1 MIMALKIYNS
11 FNSSKEEFKPI
22 TDDHVGMYVCGPTV
36 YGDPH
41 LGHARSSICFD
52 IVVRYLRFIGYKV
65 RFVRNITDV
74 GHLENDADEGEDKIL
89 KKARIEQMEPMEV
102 AQQYTN
108 VYRKSMEQLNCL
120 APSIEPTASG
130 HIPDQIET
138 IQKIMQNGF
147 AYEINGSVYF
157 NIKAYANKYFYG
169 QLSGR
174 VLEELKAISREDLE
188 GSNEKLFHAD
198 FALWKKA
205 NPQHVMQWNSP
216 WGKGFPGWHIECTA
230 MSSKYLGIPFDIHGG
245 GMDLKFPHHE
255 AEICQSLGAFNK
267 QPVNYWMHNNMVTID
282 GQKMAKSKGNY
293 ITLEEMFSGNNSLL
307 AKAFSPMVVRFFIL
321 QAHYRSTIDFSN
333 ESLIAAEIAY
343 KKLTKVFN
351 QINELN
357 GGEITTNIQLEDR
370 IKLYCLK
377 CSDAMND
384 DFNTAETIAAL
395 FELSKISNVLLINKE
410 DQNQLSKSTIQ
421 LLQTTYQNYFE
432 IVLGLDHET
441 DNSTK
446 FESNVLLSII
456 DDIRNEAKT
465 NRNFELA
472 DTIRIKLKNIGIS
485 LNDNKNGATTYSF
498 EQ

>member
-1 MIMALKIYNS
+1 
-11 FNSSKEEFKPI
+11 
-22 TDDHVGMYVCGPTV
+22 
-36 YGDPH
+36 
-41 LGHARSSICFD
+41 
-52 IVVRYLRFIGYKV
+52 
-65 RFVRNITDV
+65 
-74 GHLENDADEGEDKIL
+74 
-89 KKARIEQMEPMEV
+89 
-102 AQQYTN
+102 
-108 VYRKSMEQLNCL
+108 
-120 APSIEPTASG
+120 
-130 HIPDQIET
+130 
-138 IQKIMQNGF
+138 
-147 AYEINGSVYF
+147 
-157 NIKAYANKYFYG
+157 
-169 QLSGR
+169 
-174 VLEELKAISREDLE
+174 
-188 GSNEKLFHAD
+188 
-198 FALWKKA
+198 
-205 NPQHVMQWNSP
+205 
-216 WGKGFPGWHIECTA
+216 
-230 MSSKYLGIPFDIHGG
+230 
-245 GMDLKFPHHE
+245 MDLKFPHHE

-293 ITLEEMFSGNNSLL
+293 ITLEEMFSGKNSLL
-307 AKAFSPMVVRFFIL
+307 VQAFSPMVVRFFIL

-357 GGEITTNIQLEDR
+357 GGEFTTNIQLEDR

-432 IVLGLDHET
+432 IVLGLDPET

-472 DTIRIKLKNIGIS
+472 DAIRIKLKNIGIS